1 MRKFTKSLLMLA
13 LLMASTVSA
22 NAGVETVIKSFDYT
36 TNPLKQ
42 DGVTYYQEGYPFYSQ
57 AGWWSTTEATAPTL
71 NNGSLKLVNAAA
83 NEYKLFILDW
93 ATVKKGYGYKAKI
106 TYKSTAAGSV
116 NFSFGTWSAT
126 LNKDGVAIE
135 ATDAWKTL
143 LVDLGTANFEASAA
157 AHLFWIF
164 SFAGTINIKEVEIIQ
179 VAPDLVYLTE
189 EEKFE
194 APAGTSDINGLS
206 RTSPDYTWSVTYPK
220 EMGPGVGWCGD
231 IDSNDK
237 AVDISTYKYL
247 HFVVTNVE
255 EGKKV
260 SLRVFVW
267 NGSARVCLYPY
278 PIAEVNESTNYEAV
292 SYITAPGTYV
302 VKIQGN
308 PLLRGFK
315 GGNGWGGDDSNGK
328 AIISQAY
335 VSSSDPV
342 AYTPTGKTTVYGTDY
357 LNDPTITCIDATG
370 LITPGQTLD
379 AVNPNALFIA
389 NDGILTNTK
398 NVIVNNVCANLVL
411 TDGTPFN
418 SAVDFTA
425 TAASYTTTITAAG
438 AGTLCLP
445 FAAGIPDGVTAWTLT
460 YTSGDKATATPVVTT
475 IPANT
480 PVLLNGTGE
489 KTFSGSGAVSASA
502 TNVSGAMTGVFATST
517 VPVNSYVL
525 QKQSEKVG
533 FFKVTGDK
541 TINPFRA
548 YLTAPTSAPGLSII
562 FPENGDVTG
571 ISEIEKMKNAD
582 NVTIFDLQG
591 RKVAQ
596 PQKGLYIVNGKKVIF
611 K

>member
-1 MRKFTKSLLMLA
+1 MLA
-13 LLMASTVSA
+13 LLMASAVSA

-42 DGVTYYQEGYPFYSQ
+42 DGVAYYQEGYPFYSQ
-57 AGWWSTTEATAPTL
+57 AGWWSTTDATAPTL
-71 NNGSLKLVNAAA
+71 NNGSLELVNAAA

-164 SFAGTINIKEVEIIQ
+164 SFAGTINIKEVDIIQ

-389 NDGILTNTK
+389 NDGILANTK

-418 SAVDFTA
+418 AAVDFTA
-425 TAASYTTTITAAG
+425 TAASYTTTINADAG

-445 FAAGIPDGVTAWTLT
+445 FAATIPAGVTAWTLE
-460 YTSGDKATATPVVTT
+460 YASGDAATATPVATT

-480 PVLLNGTGE
+480 PVLLNGSGS
-489 KTFSGSGAVSASA
+489 KTFDGSGDVVAAAS
-502 TNVSGAMTGVFATST
+502 NVSGALTGVFAATT

-525 QKQSEKVG
+525 QYQDPKVG

-548 YLTAPTSAPGLSII
+548 YLTAGGGAPSLRII
-562 FPENGDVTG
+562 FPEDGDVTG
-571 ISEIEKMKNAD
+571 IESVKAAEAKGEFFNLAG
-582 NVTIFDLQG
+582 Q
-591 RKVAQ
+591 RVAQ
-596 PQKGLYIVNGKKVIF
+596 PAKGLYIVNGKKVIF

>member
-1 MRKFTKSLLMLA
+1 MRKFTKSLLTLA
-13 LLMASTVSA
+13 LLVLAVGGVNAS
-22 NAGVETVIKSFDYT
+22 VETVIKSFDYT
-36 TNPLKQ
+36 TNPVKQ
-42 DGVTYYQEGYPFYSQ
+42 DGVAYYQEGYPFYSQ
-57 AGWWSTTEATAPTL
+57 TGWWSATEATAPTL
-71 NNGSLKLVNAAA
+71 NNGSLELGNNAA

-255 EGKKV
+255 DGKKV

-267 NGSARVCLYPY
+267 NGTERKCLYPY
-278 PIAEVNESTNYEAV
+278 PIGEVNGSTNYETV
-292 SYITAPGTYV
+292 YYITAPGTYV
-302 VKIQGN
+302 VEIQGN

-315 GGNGWGGDDSNGK
+315 GGNGWGGDESNGK

-335 VSSSDPV
+335 VSSGNDPV
-342 AYTPTGKTTVYGTDY
+342 AYTPTGETTVYGTDY
-357 LNDPTITCIDATG
+357 LNDPTITCIDATA
-370 LITPGQTLD
+370 LITNGQTLN
-379 AVNPNALFIA
+379 AANPNALFIA
-389 NDGILTNTK
+389 KAGQLNNTK
-398 NVIVNNVCANLVL
+398 NVIVNGTCANLELV
-411 TDGTPFN
+411 DGKPFN
-418 SAVDFTA
+418 VPAAFTA
-425 TAASYTTTITAAG
+425 TAAKFTKTVGDAGYATMVIPFGAALPTGVEAYNITGNNDNVLTTTTAEAIVANKPVMLKNAG
-438 AGTLCLP
+438 DYNFTASNVAI
-445 FAAGIPDGVTAWTLT
+445 AATTDGVQNNGLLYGAYTA
-460 YTSGDKATATPVVTT
+460 KAVPT
-475 IPANT
+475 ANT
-480 PVLLNGTGE
+480 
-489 KTFSGSGAVSASA
+489 
-502 TNVSGAMTGVFATST
+502 
-517 VPVNSYVL
+517 YVL
-525 QKQSEKVG
+525 QKQ
-533 FFKVTGDK
+533 GDDVNFYK
-541 TINPFRA
+541 AIDGLTVNPFRA
-548 YLTAPTSAPGLSII
+548 YLTASAGARLT
-562 FPENGDVTG
+562 FDFNETNGIKSVETT
-571 ISEIEKMKNAD
+571 AD
-582 NVTIFDLQG
+582 NRIYNIQG
-591 RKVAQ
+591 VRVDN
-596 PQKGLYIVNGKKVIF
+596 PTKGLYIVNGKKAIV